1 MENFSYTSSLLVLSA
16 ISIAGLVNIVKLTT
30 TPNTQTLAP
39 EKVSTLPTREK
50 TITTPVTV
58 NQASLVKEAIPL
70 TSTQPTIQY
79 IEVIDSCG
87 PQFEGDCVHARSG
100 PGTEYA
106 LQGQLRAGMVLRVA
120 TTTTDEGGRTWYK
133 IKFESFLVHPERVV
147 GDWYVAG
154 DYVRPFM
161 SEGNVDLTKESATT
175 TKRIVIDR
183 SEQKLYAYDGE
194 ELFMEQTVSTGLN
207 STPTPRGTFTIYKK
221 MPSRYMQGPL
231 PGLTSQYYDLPGVPW
246 VLYFTSEGAAI
257 HGTYWHDKFGQRWSH
272 GCVNLPYA
280 EAQKLYA
287 WANVGTPVTVQE

>member
-221 MPSRYMQGPL
+221 N
-231 PGLTSQYYDLPGVPW
+231 
-246 VLYFTSEGAAI
+246 A
-257 HGTYWHDKFGQRWSH
+257 
-272 GCVNLPYA
+272 
-280 EAQKLYA
+280 
-287 WANVGTPVTVQE
+287 